1 MVSVST
7 HIIMVTFTLS
17 IFLATSS
24 AGITQPLWLKRKLKK
39 LTKLVDGLEDEMDQ
53 KTGWMAQADEWM
65 YKAKENITDNQVT
78 IQVSY

>member
-7 HIIMVTFTLS
+7 HVIMVIFTMS

-24 AGITQPLWLKRKLKK
+24 AGVTQPLWLKRKLKK

-53 KTGWMAQADEWM
+53 KTGWINQADEWM
-65 YKAKENITDNQVT
+65 VKAKENITDNQV
-78 IQVSY
+78 IIHVSY

>member
-7 HIIMVTFTLS
+7 HIIMVTCILS

-53 KTGWMAQADEWM
+53 KTGWINQADEWM
-65 YKAKENITDNQVT
+65 DKAKENITDNQVT